1 MEVKD
6 YFACHELQFTR
17 RKLDVN
23 KGCRCLSEI
32 KISKWTSIANGTFVD
47 LDMSFLKG
55 KLVTQYGAKLYNT
68 TPKHNLRQFVTS
80 VQT

>member
-1 MEVKD
+1 VKD
-6 YFACHELQFTR
+6 YFACHELQFTM

-23 KGCRCLSEI
+23 KGCRCLGVI
-32 KISKWTSIANGTFVD
+32 KISKWTSLANGTFVN

-55 KLVTQYGAKLYNT
+55 KLVIPYGAKLYNT
-68 TPKHNLRQFVTS
+68 TPKHNLKQCVTS